1 LGFLGWKLDH
11 VIWGSCFEVRVADT
25 DDGDLGP
32 ARAGVVLLRLILRG
46 RAANGAAAGARV
58 MFVMALLLVGCSAND
73 TFKARPLSPVTK
85 ALLAQ
90 FAAMDADGDGKVSFD
105 QATDYHKQYF
115 TDNDKNHDS
124 LLVATE
130 VPLLAVG
137 PAETADGFIQR
148 FDRNGDKKL
157 NVEEFLVRVNTFFL
171 RDHNGDGILT
181 AEELQIP
188 PRQRRGS
195 KKGGKG
201 SSGGRGGGK
210 GRGGGGG
217 GRGGY

>member
-1 LGFLGWKLDH
+1 MSFGGMPSKPVSLTRMLEPWAQ
-11 VIWGSCFEVRVADT
+11 R
-25 DDGDLGP
+25 DLP
-32 ARAGVVLLRLILRG
+32 ARECKTGRSTMRTAIAATIAPVVALVLI
-46 RAANGAAAGARV
+46 
-58 MFVMALLLVGCSAND
+58 GCSAND
-73 TFKARPLSPVTK
+73 PFKARPLSPATK
-85 ALLAQ
+85 ALLTQ
-90 FAAMDADGDGKVSFD
+90 FAAMDADDDGKVSFD
-105 QATDYHKQYF
+105 QAVDYHKQYF
-115 TDNDKNHDS
+115 ADNDNNHDS
-124 LLVATE
+124 FLVATE

-157 NVEEFLVRVNTFFL
+157 NVDEFLVRVNTFFL

-210 GRGGGGG
+210 GRGGGGVG